1 MKAISLIGLVT
12 GLAVL
17 RKNCKLSDDAV
28 NRIIANNSSFETIV
42 KQELKMSDADF
53 IKLVGLINEWQDN
66 SSLEIFSFVL
76 DNKDA

>member
-1 MKAISLIGLVT
+1 MKEISLIGLVT

-17 RKNCKLSDDAV
+17 TKNCKLSSNAV
-28 NRIIANNSSFETIV
+28 NEIMVHNSSFETIV
-42 KQELKMSDADF
+42 KHELNMSDADYV
-53 IKLVGLINEWQDN
+53 KLVGLINDWQDN